1 MVLVSVTNLVLRVTA
16 ILNRFFLYHST
27 AWLLM
32 KEFVRIH
39 EAAKKE
45 AEEKGIPFEGE
56 YQTPKLSYYKVRQ
69 VSCSCF

>member
-1 MVLVSVTNLVLRVTA
+1 
-16 ILNRFFLYHST
+16 
-27 AWLLM
+27 LLM

-39 EAAKKE
+39 EEAKKE

-69 VSCSCF
+69 VSRAHDTMTHVV

>member
-1 MVLVSVTNLVLRVTA
+1 
-16 ILNRFFLYHST
+16 
-27 AWLLM
+27 M

-69 VSCSCF
+69 VSRACVGEANVDLISSPCAGYDARRFRRGS

>member
-1 MVLVSVTNLVLRVTA
+1 
-16 ILNRFFLYHST
+16 
-27 AWLLM
+27 M

-45 AEEKGIPFEGE
+45 AEEKGVPFEGE

-69 VSCSCF
+69 VSRAYFTMADVGLISFPMHR